1 MKDLKQILLNSIN
14 GYNTYL
20 ETKIENFYNHE
31 GYKLRV
37 RQMYTLVDC
46 LSEHF
51 NFDEINLIET
61 GVSGRLDYGL
71 FGLFFAHAINQYG
84 GQMHSVDLDY
94 ESCLSSE
101 TIFKTELPNLK
112 YKTYCQD
119 SIDFLNTPPI
129 IPNIIHLD
137 SYDFQLFDPFPSA
150 LHAWKEFTAIEKLMP
165 KGSIIIIDDNWKQGS
180 FLQWFQNGNES
191 KINIDYPMIGKGAH
205 LYQEAIEGRIGWEL
219 VGNHYYNSYDNLK
232 IVLKK
237 K

>member
-1 MKDLKQILLNSIN
+1 MKNLKQIMLNSIN
-14 GYNTYL
+14 EYNKYL
-20 ETKIENFYNHE
+20 ENKIKNYYNHE

-37 RQMYTLVDC
+37 RQMHTLVEC

-51 NFDEINLIET
+51 IFDEINLIET

-71 FGLFFAHAINQYG
+71 FGLFFAHTINQYG
-84 GQMHSVDLDY
+84 GQMHSVDLDCD
-94 ESCLSSE
+94 SCISSE
-101 TIFKTELPNLK
+101 NIFKTELPNLK

-119 SIDFLNTPPI
+119 SVNFLTTPPI

-150 LHAWKEFTAIEKLMP
+150 LHVWKEFNAIERLMP
-165 KGSIIIIDDNWKQGS
+165 TGSIIIIDDNWKQGS

-191 KINIDYPMIGKGAH
+191 RVNIEYPMIGKGVH
-205 LYQEAIEGRIGWEL
+205 LYQEALSGRIEWEII
-219 VGNHYYNSYDNLK
+219 GNHYYEVYDNLK